1 MLALLLVLF
10 AVPGEL
16 PEEVSSAQEVQAPEF
31 SIFEPVDRNE
41 YILGAGDLLQVVVEG
56 GISEVMMISGLGSLT
71 TCQVSGDGRIQV
83 SGIGQLSVT
92 GLSINQAEQALRA
105 LTRRYYSHV
114 ETGLSL
120 LQPRTVRVWI
130 TGMVTHP
137 GRYTMYAIN
146 RVSDLVSAAGGMS
159 SYSSRTGWMITEAG
173 DSVYVDLH
181 FDPLTGKPVC
191 DPFVDGGAGVVFE
204 LLISP
209 VYVLRPGIRNYTD
222 VYSVP
227 EVETWDA
234 VPGETVEDLMY
245 RIGGISGNIDL
256 ARSVLINRRG
266 TSPVWVRN
274 QGFSLTPVE
283 AGDTLRLVVEG
294 NDIYVAGAVN
304 QRGIVSYIP
313 GSTARV
319 YVERAGGKM
328 HNARIGG
335 TTLTRNGVV
344 IASGEEALR
353 TEVLPG
359 DVVEVP
365 YNWVSQHAQEIGI
378 LATVVGIA
386 SVIINLSSR

>member
-1 MLALLLVLF
+1 MLALFLILF
-10 AVPGEL
+10 SVPGEL
-16 PEEVSSAQEVQAPEF
+16 PEDVSSAPEVQASQF
-31 SIFEPVDRNE
+31 SIFESVDRDE
-41 YILGAGDLLQVVVEG
+41 YILGAGDVLQVVVEG
-56 GISEVMMISGLGSLT
+56 GISEVMMVSGLGSIT
-71 TCQVSGDGRIQV
+71 TSQVSGDGKIQV
-83 SGIGQLSVT
+83 SGVGQLSVT
-92 GLSINQAEQALRA
+92 GLTINQAEQALRA

-114 ETGLSL
+114 EVGLSL

-130 TGMVTHP
+130 TGMVAHP
-137 GRYTMYAIN
+137 GRYTLYAIN

-159 SYSSRTGWMITEAG
+159 SYSSRTGWMITDEG

-209 VYVLRPGIRNYTD
+209 VYVVRPGIRNYND
-222 VYSVP
+222 AYAIP

-256 ARSVLINRRG
+256 ARSVLITSRG
-266 TSPVWVRN
+266 TSPVWVKN

-294 NDIYVAGAVN
+294 NDIYVAGAVH
-304 QRGIVSYIP
+304 QRGIISYTP
-313 GSTARV
+313 GATARV
-319 YVERAGGKM
+319 YVERAGGKVY
-328 HNARIGG
+328 NANIGG
-335 TTLTRNGVV
+335 TTVTRNGVV
-344 IASGEEALR
+344 LASGDEALE

-359 DVVEVP
+359 DVIEVP
-365 YNWVSQHAQEIGI
+365 YNWVAQHAQEIGI
-378 LATVVGIA
+378 LATVVGIT
-386 SVIINLSSR
+386 SVIINLSR

>member
-1 MLALLLVLF
+1 MLALFLILF
-10 AVPGEL
+10 SVPGEL
-16 PEEVSSAQEVQAPEF
+16 PEDASSAPEVQASQF
-31 SIFEPVDRNE
+31 SIFESVDGDE
-41 YILGAGDLLQVVVEG
+41 YILGAGDILQVVVEG
-56 GISEVMMISGLGSLT
+56 GISEVMMVSGLGSIT
-71 TCQVSGDGRIQV
+71 TSQVSGDGRIQV

-92 GLSINQAEQALRA
+92 GLTINQAEQALRA

-114 ETGLSL
+114 EIGLSL

-130 TGMVTHP
+130 TGMVAHP
-137 GRYTMYAIN
+137 GRYTLYAIN

-159 SYSSRTGWMITEAG
+159 SYSSRTGWMITETG

-209 VYVLRPGIRNYTD
+209 VYVLRPGVRNYND
-222 VYSVP
+222 AYAVP

-256 ARSVLINRRG
+256 ARSVLITRRG
-266 TSPVWVRN
+266 TSPVWVKN

-294 NDIYVAGAVN
+294 NDIYVAGAVH
-304 QRGIVSYIP
+304 QRGIISYTP
-313 GSTARV
+313 GATARV
-319 YVERAGGKM
+319 YVERAGGKVY
-328 HNARIGG
+328 NASIGG
-335 TTLTRNGVV
+335 TTVTRNGVV
-344 IASGEEALR
+344 IASGDDALE

-359 DVVEVP
+359 DVIEVP
-365 YNWVSQHAQEIGI
+365 YNWVAQHAQEIGI
-378 LATVVGIA
+378 LATVVGIT
-386 SVIINLSSR
+386 SVIINLSR